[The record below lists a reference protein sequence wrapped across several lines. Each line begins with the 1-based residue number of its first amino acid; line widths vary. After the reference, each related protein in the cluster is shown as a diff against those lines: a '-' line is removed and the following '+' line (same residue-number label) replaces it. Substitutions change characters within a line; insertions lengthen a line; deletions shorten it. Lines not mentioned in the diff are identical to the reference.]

1 MVQNLFVSLSINSS
15 QNNFNMSGTSKF
27 ITAQVG
33 AKLVTIEL
41 GAVNPHGNR
50 KFKADMF
57 GAVGALI
64 NSTKEGYL
72 LMVELQEL
80 EKKYWYWTCWGSTIS
95 QCTDQF
101 FAELRYQN
109 ERLEAAQ
116 IDTAQPPADLFCDGA
131 DSPTR
136 DDYELNNHEANRANW

>member
-1 MVQNLFVSLSINSS
+1 MTSS
-15 QNNFNMSGTSKF
+15 SKF

-41 GAVNPHGNR
+41 SSPSAVGAR

-57 GAVGALI
+57 GAVGTLVKSLNWAYVI
-64 NSTKEGYL
+64 S
-72 LMVELQEL
+72 VELREL
-80 EKKYWYWTCWGSTIS
+80 KQMWSCSGSTIA
-95 QCTDQF
+95 QCTDKF

-109 ERLEAAQ
+109 EQIEAAQ
-116 IDTAQPPADLFCDGA
+116 IDTIQPPADLFADGA

-136 DDYELNNHEANRANW
+136 EDFELNNYEHTKADW